1 MEPMQKW
8 KLNRYKKKFGEMTI
22 DEAIQLAIESEEHK
36 IACGPSDS
44 AFGWMATQQHALEEY
59 ALLLEKE
66 HHEHR
71 LLES

>member
-1 MEPMQKW
+1 MITIPAMHPCPE
-8 KLNRYKKKFGEMTI
+8 LYI
-22 DEAIQLAIESEEHK
+22 DEAIQLAIEAEEHK
-36 IACGPSDS
+36 IACGPFDQ

-59 ALLLEKE
+59 ALLLEKK

>member
-1 MEPMQKW
+1 MTPMQKW
-8 KLNRYKKKFGEMTI
+8 KLDRYKKNFGEMTI
-22 DEAIQLAIESEEHK
+22 DEAMQLAIEAEEHK
-36 IACGPSDS
+36 IACGPFDQ
-44 AFGWMATQQHALEEY
+44 AFGWMANQQHALEEY